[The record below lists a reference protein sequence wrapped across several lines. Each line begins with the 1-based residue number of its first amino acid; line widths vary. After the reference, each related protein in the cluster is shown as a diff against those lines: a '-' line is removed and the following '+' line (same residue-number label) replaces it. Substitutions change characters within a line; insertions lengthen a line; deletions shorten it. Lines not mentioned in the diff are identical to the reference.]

1 MFCSRQFPA
10 LIVLT
15 ASVLMPITF
24 AAQKTSQVVANHMR
38 WKNHDAVLTNAV
50 AWQEERDGHWVTVV
64 LLTDR
69 PVAPAALTPGVTP
82 DALMEQSQAQGVSFA
97 FLTGGVPLPQPS
109 FHVGYREGGRINTA
123 TATGTG
129 GFEIQSHSP
138 TRVKGRVVYQPFS
151 VGEKDESAWA
161 VDFDVPVVR
170 GDATRMAKEGEALA
184 AGGGAP
190 GTDLLAVQRAK
201 LAMDYATLQAYA
213 SAELTTFLQDAS
225 ARTKNL
231 QMLKSMTAPQARI
244 IGGLRTGDRATIYWI
259 QQFPS
264 ALDNR
269 CVDAMVFQGGKWR
282 SMESACQSE

>member
-190 GTDLLAVQRAK
+190 GTDLLAVHDGLPPGLSPADNEAGWRMSLDK
-201 LAMDYATLQAYA
+201 LA
-213 SAELTTFLQDAS
+213 
-225 ARTKNL
+225 
-231 QMLKSMTAPQARI
+231 
-244 IGGLRTGDRATIYWI
+244 
-259 QQFPS
+259 
-264 ALDNR
+264 ALVEAD
-269 CVDAMVFQGGKWR
+269 
-282 SMESACQSE
+282 